1 MNIETVFCPFCG
13 KPLEYP
19 AQLKG
24 SLVQCKHCSS
34 YFKWENTSEP
44 STPIAQKKEL
54 PKPANVVRDD
64 KKDWNSSAGVS
75 QPHSAATGSNIRSAI
90 VIAAAI
96 ILVGVIYCATNY
108 MGSRYNIETI
118 DKTTYRIDRHTG
130 EMSIVKPNGVITK
143 AKEPQTIKSRNL
155 SYTEMSELIGRGG
168 PDDYR
173 TSFSGTIYNGNGS
186 VVVTEI
192 EIRVTFTNDEQ
203 CVSRVYKDTTK
214 ISPLSTSRLYFSILN
229 PGGDFKFD
237 WWSID
242 GAKGYDKTSTED

>member
-54 PKPANVVRDD
+54 PKPANVVRND

-75 QPHSAATGSNIRSAI
+75 KLQSTTTGSNIRSAI
-90 VIAAAI
+90 VIAVAI
-96 ILVGVIYCATNY
+96 IIVGVIYCATNY

-143 AKEPQTIKSRNL
+143 AKEPQTIKSRSL
-155 SYTEMSELIGRGG
+155 SYTEMNELTGRGG
-168 PDDYR
+168 PENYD
-173 TSFSGTIYNGNGS
+173 TKFSGTIYNGNES

-203 CVSRVYKDTTK
+203 RVSRVYKDTTK
-214 ISPLSTSRLYFSILN
+214 VYPLSTSMLYFSILS
-229 PGGDFKFD
+229 PGSGFKFGG
-237 WWSID
+237 WSID
-242 GAKGYDKTSTED
+242 GAKGYDKTSADD